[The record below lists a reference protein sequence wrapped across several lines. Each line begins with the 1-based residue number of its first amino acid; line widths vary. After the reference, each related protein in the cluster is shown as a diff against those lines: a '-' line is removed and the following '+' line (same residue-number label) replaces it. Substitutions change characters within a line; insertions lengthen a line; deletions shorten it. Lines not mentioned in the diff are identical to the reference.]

1 MEKINIEF
9 KILNKDLPYI
19 YEGEAT
25 LNKDIIEFK
34 DNDEE
39 YIYDK
44 KINRL
49 IKIKNGYRIVID
61 FEKELISLNEKDN
74 SLDIKVNIKDK
85 KISNNYIKV
94 IYSIDEKEITFELE
108 VK

>member
-1 MEKINIEF
+1 MEKINIDL
-9 KILNKDLPYI
+9 KIKNKDLPYI
-19 YEGEAT
+19 YTGEAN
-25 LNKDIIEFK
+25 LNRDIIDFK

-49 IKIKNGYRIVID
+49 SKVKNGYKIVLDFDQEVVRLNDNDNPLDIKIK
-61 FEKELISLNEKDN
+61 
-74 SLDIKVNIKDK
+74 IKSK

-94 IYSIDEKEITFELE
+94 IYSIDENEITFELE

>member
-1 MEKINIEF
+1 MEKINIDF
-9 KILNKDLPYI
+9 KIMNKDLPYT
-19 YEGEAT
+19 YTGEAT

-49 IKIKNGYRIVID
+49 TKIKNGYKIVLD
-61 FEKELISLNEKDN
+61 FDQEVIRLNDN
-74 SLDIKVNIKDK
+74 DSSLDMKIKIKK
-85 KISNNYIKV
+85 KNISNNSIKV
-94 IYSIDEKEITFELE
+94 IYSIDRNEITFELE

>member
-1 MEKINIEF
+1 MEKINIKF
-9 KILNKDLPYI
+9 LLDNKEMPYL

-25 LNKDIIEFK
+25 LNKDIIEF
-34 DNDEE
+34 NDQDTN

-49 IKIKNGYRIVID
+49 TK
-61 FEKELISLNEKDN
+61 
-74 SLDIKVNIKDK
+74 IKDK
-85 KISNNYIKV
+85 LKFVLDFDNEVINIEENGIEINIKFKIKKKKIIYKKINI
-94 IYSIDEKEITFELE
+94 IYSIENNKILFELE